1 MNPIGG
7 KSYMV
12 NFSEQKEEQ
21 NESIQTWKHRDR
33 YVEDYMAQNYDYVYN
48 RTYFAK
54 TMYSDFAKEIKN
66 ILRNYLIYK
75 QQENVKEKEDQ
86 KKVLE
91 IGCGTA
97 IIANIISKSN
107 RSHAVND
114 FEVYC
119 MDYSFNMLEIA
130 KTRCQYFVESD
141 MESLPFQESTFDI
154 VYVHSALHHFPLLA
168 NIMKEVKRILKPRGF
183 FIIQEP
189 GIFNLKDDVFLRYI
203 RYFLRKIK
211 TKKYDDLSYLEL
223 IPSDHHGPLS
233 VKKLVSEMEE
243 AGFVIEDKKYKYYTS
258 TMLSEFNSYLAYFI
272 GRVLDK
278 YYIHKYAEGYLF
290 LIIGKNKQ

>member
-1 MNPIGG
+1 
-7 KSYMV
+7 MV

-33 YVEDYMAQNYDYVYN
+33 YVEDYMALNYDYVYN
-48 RTYFAK
+48 TTLFAK

-66 ILRNYLIYK
+66 IIRNYLIDK
-75 QQENVKEKEDQ
+75 QPKKVNEKTEQ

-97 IIANIISKSN
+97 IIANILSTSN
-107 RSHAVND
+107 PSHAVKD

-130 KTRCQYFVESD
+130 KTRCEYFLESD

-154 VYVHSALHHFPLLA
+154 VYVHSALHHFPLLST
-168 NIMKEVKRILKPRGF
+168 IMREVKRILKPKGF

-189 GIFNLKDDVFLRYI
+189 VICNLKDDILQQYI
-203 RYFLRKIK
+203 RYFFRKIG
-211 TKKYDDLSYLEL
+211 TKIYDDLSHLEL
-223 IPSDHHGPLS
+223 IPSDHHGPILAE
-233 VKKLVSEMEE
+233 KLVSEMEKS
-243 AGFVIEDKKYKYYTS
+243 GFIIEDKKYKYYAS
-258 TMLSEFNSYLAYFI
+258 KKLSEFNSFLAHFI
-272 GRVLDK
+272 GRILDK
-278 YYIHKYAEGYLF
+278 YYIHKYSDGYLF
-290 LIIGKNKQ
+290 LIVGRNK